1 MSLFLEHP
9 PMIANGTK
17 DPLLSI
23 LLPA

>member
-1 MSLFLEHP
+1 MGLFVQNP
-9 PMIANGTK
+9 PMIANRTK